1 MDEGGRKLV
10 IPDEEKPLRYYV
22 YGPYGV
28 DGIYTSPASAVE
40 LAYEIP
46 GVVVNGSGELI
57 WLKGN
62 RVTRN
67 QIMAIKEPERTEE
80 GGSLTVCLDSIFR
93 FEGLVRN
100 SEYLMEQ
107 GKTVLDVLEEN
118 LDDAEILD
126 MTGCSLDAM
135 LYYVN
140 KDIPVLALLENG
152 EAVLITGFNE
162 YNVVIMEPASG
173 SLYKK
178 GMNDSTEWF
187 EENGNC
193 FITYIR
199 VED

>member
-1 MDEGGRKLV
+1 
-10 IPDEEKPLRYYV
+10 
-22 YGPYGV
+22 
-28 DGIYTSPASAVE
+28 
-40 LAYEIP
+40 
-46 GVVVNGSGELI
+46 
-57 WLKGN
+57 
-62 RVTRN
+62 
-67 QIMAIKEPERTEE
+67 
-80 GGSLTVCLDSIFR
+80 
-93 FEGLVRN
+93 
-100 SEYLMEQ
+100 MEQ

-193 FITYIR
+193 FITYIG

>member
-1 MDEGGRKLV
+1 
-10 IPDEEKPLRYYV
+10 
-22 YGPYGV
+22 
-28 DGIYTSPASAVE
+28 
-40 LAYEIP
+40 
-46 GVVVNGSGELI
+46 
-57 WLKGN
+57 
-62 RVTRN
+62 
-67 QIMAIKEPERTEE
+67 
-80 GGSLTVCLDSIFR
+80 
-93 FEGLVRN
+93 
-100 SEYLMEQ
+100 MEQ